1 MSTEALLAFLDRRIM
16 LQYKEREP
24 TEKDLECE
32 KAKLVKLLDN
42 REITVQQANRLAEIT
57 QTLGRIQAV
66 REGKAW

>member
-1 MSTEALLAFLDRRIM
+1 M